1 MLETS
6 GDLNLAEKA
15 LRTECGDEL
24 LAQELDGN
32 QPAVLEVAGKVDG
45 GHSPAAE
52 LALDHVAVAQR
63 ISQFGSW
70 PLDHGLLNHQHVIL
84 PSAHPD
90 ARAGIRNRSAIQII
104 LGAGQTFPF

>member
-6 GDLNLAEKA
+6 GDLNLPEKA
-15 LRTECGDEL
+15 VGTEGGDEL

-32 QPAVLEVAGKVDG
+32 RTVVLKVAGEVDG
-45 GHSPAAE
+45 GHPTPAE
-52 LALDHVAVAQR
+52 LPLDHVAIAQGV
-63 ISQFGSW
+63 SQLGSR

-90 ARAGIRNRSAIQII
+90 AGGGERDRFSIQII
-104 LGAGQTFPF
+104 LGAGRTFPL